1 MRKLTEFQQG
11 VYVNLSQFSREVY
24 NNKAT
29 RYDCVSYAVGFY
41 GKVTEDIFEVINILF
56 AQGVIEK

>member
-1 MRKLTEFQQG
+1 MKNLTEYQRG

-29 RYDCVSYAVGFY
+29 RYDCVSYAVGYY
-41 GKVTEDIFEVINILF
+41 GRVTEEIFEVINLLF